1 MSTVPREIRVF
12 RSTTSASLSFLVH
25 SRSNLWR
32 RMNLGDKRPFLKLLR
47 KIDRGDPEYK
57 SERRRNGETDR
68 SRISTMAI
76 RTQWP
81 DKLRNVY
88 QRSRWDLEFK
98 KKGKR
103 KKREERIRFSSPLSL
118 SGKRESFSPF
128 PRKEQ
133 LYIIASCSNISFL
146 FLFKKP
152 YAKYPVAPNCY
163 FCIRKKKENPAFS
176 LLTLNKFRN
185 IAFQK
190 IKKKQKS

>member
-103 KKREERIRFSSPLSL
+103 KKKRRTNSFFFAIVSLWQKRILFTLFEKRTALYYCIMLEYFFPFS
-118 SGKRESFSPF
+118 F
-128 PRKEQ
+128 
-133 LYIIASCSNISFL
+133 
-146 FLFKKP
+146 
-152 YAKYPVAPNCY
+152 
-163 FCIRKKKENPAFS
+163 
-176 LLTLNKFRN
+176 
-185 IAFQK
+185 
-190 IKKKQKS
+190 